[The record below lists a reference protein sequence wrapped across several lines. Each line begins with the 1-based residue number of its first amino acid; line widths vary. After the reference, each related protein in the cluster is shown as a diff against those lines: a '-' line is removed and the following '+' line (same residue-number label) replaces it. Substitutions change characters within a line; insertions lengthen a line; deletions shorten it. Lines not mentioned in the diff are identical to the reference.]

1 MKPIQL
7 VLSAFGPYVKRTV
20 IDFSALGEEG
30 LFLIAG
36 DTGAGKTTI
45 FDAISFAL
53 YGEASGGKEK
63 RKSKSFHSDYVS
75 DQTET
80 YVELTFRHR
89 GETWWIRRNLEY
101 QRPAKK
107 KKDGMETTTRQ
118 AADAQMRN
126 EDTGEEILRM
136 DDVNRRVREL
146 LGLTQDQFTQ
156 TVMIAQGDF
165 LKILTASSD
174 DRKKLFRDLFHTNLY
189 VDLQS
194 RLQEKNR
201 ACADEQKAL
210 EQDILNAEGK
220 IDPEAEFAEREIL
233 LSYCGQ
239 IQHTDAL
246 KTLCALLARLIEQE
260 KAAQEQARA
269 QKKEAAD
276 QIGALIAAVTEGE
289 RVNRDFADWESKRAR
304 LAALTAGQG
313 EIDAQR
319 AALAAARRAQQLETD
334 EALMRRTR
342 RDMDAQRAALSE
354 AQAALEQAEKAL
366 PEAETRMKEAESR
379 GGEIHALLAQAKQM
393 EDCLPVLG
401 EVERLKAALDTQKR
415 ELQRLTAD
423 SSRAQAAYI
432 AAQNSYYL
440 SQAGLLARELK
451 AGQPCPVC
459 GSTAHPCPAQ
469 ITPKTVTRQALE
481 QAAQRRETAE
491 KAQSDAATRLA
502 ANQAALDERE
512 DRLRALKIGADETQ
526 QRLAARIDAAH
537 QAAADR
543 QREIDAARSTYQALD
558 KRKTAAQSAVD
569 AAQKQLAALE
579 KDLRAQTEAFE
590 QKRAAHGFED
600 EASYR
605 LAKRTNADIERLDR
619 EIRNYDE
626 QKRTL
631 AAQSRELEEKLSGR
645 QKTDLTALQNRRA
658 AALDR
663 QAKAENAEK
672 AMVRKLTLH
681 ESAEREIRQANAA
694 IQKKRGKWQII
705 QELYTCCAGIAA
717 GNPRA
722 KLTFEAYVQQYYF
735 RFVVAA
741 ANKRL
746 TRLTDGMFTLRVM
759 REAANRVSQ
768 SGLDLEVLD
777 RSTGQARDVS
787 TLSGGESFLAS
798 LALALGLSD
807 AVQSQSGQIR
817 MDAMFI
823 DEGFGS
829 LDENALRSSIDVLLE
844 LADGKRLIGIIS
856 HVQELEERIDKQIV
870 VTKTPNGSTVRMNV

>member
-7 VLSAFGPYVKRTV
+7 VLSAFGPYVERTV

-210 EQDILNAEGK
+210 EQVILSAEGK

-239 IQHTDAL
+239 IQHTDA
-246 KTLCALLARLIEQE
+246 LCALLARLIEQE

-342 RDMDAQRAALSE
+342 RDMDAQRAALSD

-366 PEAETRMKEAESR
+366 PETETRMKEAESR

-423 SSRAQAAYI
+423 SSRAQAAYT

-469 ITPKTVTRQALE
+469 ITPETVTRQALE

-512 DRLRALKIGADETQ
+512 DRLRALKIGADETR

-543 QREIDAARSTYQALD
+543 QREIDAARSAYQALD

-631 AAQSRELEEKLSGR
+631 AAQTHELEDKLSGR
-645 QKTDLTALQNRRA
+645 QRTDLTALQNRRA

>member
-7 VLSAFGPYVKRTV
+7 VLSAFGPYVERTV

-118 AADAQMRN
+118 AADAQMRS

-210 EQDILNAEGK
+210 EQVILSAEGK

-239 IQHTDAL
+239 IQHTDA
-246 KTLCALLARLIEQE
+246 LCALLARLIEQE

-354 AQAALEQAEKAL
+354 AQAALEQAKKAL
-366 PEAETRMKEAESR
+366 PETETRMKEAESR

-415 ELQRLTAD
+415 ELQRLTED
-423 SSRAQAAYI
+423 SGRAQAAYT

-469 ITPKTVTRQALE
+469 ITPETVTRQALE

-502 ANQAALDERE
+502 ANRAALDERE
-512 DRLRALKIGADETQ
+512 DRLRALKIGADETR

-543 QREIDAARSTYQALD
+543 QREIDAAQSAYQALD

-605 LAKRTNADIERLDR
+605 LAKRTNAEIERLDR
-619 EIRNYDE
+619 EIRNFDE

-631 AAQSRELEEKLSGR
+631 AAQTHELEDKLSGR
-645 QKTDLTALQNRRA
+645 QRTDLTALQNRRA

-681 ESAEREIRQANAA
+681 ESAEREIWQANAA

>member
-7 VLSAFGPYVKRTV
+7 VLSAFGPYVERTV

-189 VDLQS
+189 VDLQN
-194 RLQEKNR
+194 RLQENNR

-210 EQDILNAEGK
+210 EQVILSAEGK

-233 LSYCGQ
+233 MSYCGQ
-239 IQHTDAL
+239 IQHTDA
-246 KTLCALLARLIEQE
+246 LCALLARLIEQE

-334 EALMRRTR
+334 EALMRRTL
-342 RDMDAQRAALSE
+342 RDMDAQRAALSD
-354 AQAALEQAEKAL
+354 AQTALEQAKKAL
-366 PEAETRMKEAESR
+366 PETETRMKEAESR

-415 ELQRLTAD
+415 ELQRLTEA
-423 SSRAQAAYI
+423 SSRAQAAYT

-469 ITPKTVTRQALE
+469 ITPETVTRQALE

-512 DRLRALKIGADETQ
+512 DRLRALKIGADETR

-543 QREIDAARSTYQALD
+543 QREIDAARSAYQTLD

-619 EIRNYDE
+619 EIRNFDE

-631 AAQSRELEEKLSGR
+631 AAQTHELEDKLSGR

>member
-7 VLSAFGPYVKRTV
+7 VLSAFGPYVERTV

-210 EQDILNAEGK
+210 EQVILSAEGK

-239 IQHTDAL
+239 IQHTDA
-246 KTLCALLARLIEQE
+246 LCALLARLIEQE

-379 GGEIHALLAQAKQM
+379 GGEIHALLTQAKQM

-415 ELQRLTAD
+415 ELQRLTED
-423 SSRAQAAYI
+423 SSRAQAAYT

-469 ITPKTVTRQALE
+469 ITPETVTRQALE
-481 QAAQRRETAE
+481 QAAKRRETAE

-502 ANQAALDERE
+502 ANRAALDERE
-512 DRLRALKIGADETQ
+512 DRLRALKIEADETR

-543 QREIDAARSTYQALD
+543 QREIDAARSAYQALD

-605 LAKRTNADIERLDR
+605 LAKRTNAEIERLDR

-631 AAQSRELEEKLSGR
+631 AAQTHELEDKLSGR
-645 QKTDLTALQNRRA
+645 QRTDLAALQNRRA

>member
-7 VLSAFGPYVKRTV
+7 VLSAFGPYVERTV

-210 EQDILNAEGK
+210 EQVILSAEGK

-239 IQHTDAL
+239 IQHTDA
-246 KTLCALLARLIEQE
+246 LCALLARLIEQE

-289 RVNRDFADWESKRAR
+289 RINRDFADWESKKAR

-342 RDMDAQRAALSE
+342 RDMDAQRTALSD
-354 AQAALEQAEKAL
+354 AQAALEQAKKAL

-415 ELQRLTAD
+415 ELQRLTED
-423 SSRAQAAYI
+423 SSRAQAAYT

-469 ITPKTVTRQALE
+469 ITPETVTRQALE

-502 ANQAALDERE
+502 ANRAALDERE

-537 QAAADR
+537 RAAADR
-543 QREIDAARSTYQALD
+543 QREIDAARSAYQALD

-631 AAQSRELEEKLSGR
+631 AAQSRELEDKLSGR
-645 QKTDLTALQNRRA
+645 QRTDLAALQNRRA

>member
-7 VLSAFGPYVKRTV
+7 VLSAFGPYVERTV

-210 EQDILNAEGK
+210 EQVILSAEGK

-239 IQHTDAL
+239 IQHTDA
-246 KTLCALLARLIEQE
+246 LCALLARLIEQE

-304 LAALTAGQG
+304 LAALTARQG

-342 RDMDAQRAALSE
+342 RDMDAQQAALSE
-354 AQAALEQAEKAL
+354 AQATLEQAEKAL
-366 PEAETRMKEAESR
+366 PETETRMKEAESR

-415 ELQRLTAD
+415 ELQRLTEA
-423 SSRAQAAYI
+423 SSRAQAAYT

-469 ITPKTVTRQALE
+469 ITPETVTRQALE

-502 ANQAALDERE
+502 ANRAALDERE
-512 DRLRALKIGADETQ
+512 DRLRALKIGADETR

-543 QREIDAARSTYQALD
+543 QREIDAARSAYQALD

-569 AAQKQLAALE
+569 AAQKQLTALE

-631 AAQSRELEEKLSGR
+631 AAQTNELEDKLSGR

>member
-7 VLSAFGPYVKRTV
+7 VLSAFGPYVERTV

-210 EQDILNAEGK
+210 EQVILSAEGK

-239 IQHTDAL
+239 IQHTDA
-246 KTLCALLARLIEQE
+246 LCALLARLIEQE

-289 RVNRDFADWESKRAR
+289 RVNRDFADWESKKAR
-304 LAALTAGQG
+304 LATLTAGQG

-334 EALMRRTR
+334 EALMRRTL

-366 PEAETRMKEAESR
+366 PETETRMKEAESR

-415 ELQRLTAD
+415 ELQRLTED
-423 SSRAQAAYI
+423 SSRAQAAYT

-469 ITPKTVTRQALE
+469 ITPETVTRQALE

-502 ANQAALDERE
+502 ANRAALDERE
-512 DRLRALKIGADETQ
+512 DRLRALKIGADETR

-543 QREIDAARSTYQALD
+543 QREIDEARSAYQALD

-569 AAQKQLAALE
+569 AAQRQLAALE
-579 KDLRAQTEAFE
+579 EDLRAQTEAFE

-631 AAQSRELEEKLSGR
+631 AAQTHELEDKLSGR
-645 QKTDLTALQNRRA
+645 QRTDLTALQNRRA

>member
-7 VLSAFGPYVKRTV
+7 VLSAFGPYVERTV

-136 DDVNRRVREL
+136 DDVDRRVREL

-210 EQDILNAEGK
+210 EQVILSAEGK

-239 IQHTDAL
+239 IQHTDA
-246 KTLCALLARLIEQE
+246 LCALLARLIEQE

-313 EIDAQR
+313 EIDARR

-415 ELQRLTAD
+415 ELQRLTEA
-423 SSRAQAAYI
+423 SSRAQAAYT

-469 ITPKTVTRQALE
+469 ITPETVTRQALE
-481 QAAQRRETAE
+481 QAAKRRETAE

-512 DRLRALKIGADETQ
+512 DRLRALKIEADETR

-543 QREIDAARSTYQALD
+543 QREIDAARSAYQALD

-605 LAKRTNADIERLDR
+605 LAKRTNVDIERLDR
-619 EIRNYDE
+619 EIRNFDE

-631 AAQSRELEEKLSGR
+631 AAQSHELEEKLSGR

>member
-7 VLSAFGPYVKRTV
+7 VLSAFGPYVERTV

-201 ACADEQKAL
+201 ACADEQKSL
-210 EQDILNAEGK
+210 EQVILSAEGK

-239 IQHTDAL
+239 IQHTDA
-246 KTLCALLARLIEQE
+246 LCALLARLIEQE

-423 SSRAQAAYI
+423 SSRAQAAYT

-469 ITPKTVTRQALE
+469 ITPETVTRQALE
-481 QAAQRRETAE
+481 QAAKRRETAE

-502 ANQAALDERE
+502 ANQSALDERE
-512 DRLRALKIGADETQ
+512 DRLRALKIGADETR

-543 QREIDAARSTYQALD
+543 QRAIDATRSAYQALD

-579 KDLRAQTEAFE
+579 KDLRVQTEAFE

-605 LAKRTNADIERLDR
+605 LAKRTDADIERLDR

-631 AAQSRELEEKLSGR
+631 AAQTHELEDKLSGR
-645 QKTDLTALQNRRA
+645 QRTDLAALQNRRA

-844 LADGKRLIGIIS
+844 LADGKRLSGIIS

>member
-7 VLSAFGPYVKRTV
+7 VLSAFGPYVERTV

-210 EQDILNAEGK
+210 EQVILSAEGK

-239 IQHTDAL
+239 IQHTDA
-246 KTLCALLARLIEQE
+246 LCALLARLIEQE

-289 RVNRDFADWESKRAR
+289 RVNRDFADWESKKAR

-342 RDMDAQRAALSE
+342 RDMDAQRAALSD

-366 PEAETRMKEAESR
+366 PETETRMKEAESR

-423 SSRAQAAYI
+423 SSRAQAAYT

-451 AGQPCPVC
+451 TGQPCPVC

-469 ITPKTVTRQALE
+469 ITPETVTRQALE

-502 ANQAALDERE
+502 ANRAALDERE

-537 QAAADR
+537 RAAADR
-543 QREIDAARSTYQALD
+543 QREIDEARSAYQALD

-579 KDLRAQTEAFE
+579 KDLRMQTEAFE

-619 EIRNYDE
+619 EIRNFDE
-626 QKRTL
+626 QKRTI
-631 AAQSRELEEKLSGR
+631 AAQTHELEDKLSGR
-645 QKTDLTALQNRRA
+645 QRTDLAALQNRRA

>member
-7 VLSAFGPYVKRTV
+7 VLSAFGPYVERTV

-210 EQDILNAEGK
+210 EQVILSAEGK

-239 IQHTDAL
+239 IQHTDA
-246 KTLCALLARLIEQE
+246 LCALLARLIEQE

-289 RVNRDFADWESKRAR
+289 RVNRDFADWESKKAR

-415 ELQRLTAD
+415 ELQRLTED
-423 SSRAQAAYI
+423 SSRAQAAYT

-469 ITPKTVTRQALE
+469 ITPETVTRQALE

-502 ANQAALDERE
+502 ANRAALDERE
-512 DRLRALKIGADETQ
+512 DRLRALKIGADETR

-543 QREIDAARSTYQALD
+543 QRAIDAARSAYQALD

-579 KDLRAQTEAFE
+579 EDLRVQTEAFE
-590 QKRAAHGFED
+590 QKRMAHGFED

-631 AAQSRELEEKLSGR
+631 AAQTHELEDKLSGR
-645 QKTDLTALQNRRA
+645 QRTDLTALQNRRA

>member
-7 VLSAFGPYVKRTV
+7 VLSAFGPYVERTV

-210 EQDILNAEGK
+210 EQVILSAEGK

-239 IQHTDAL
+239 IQHTDA
-246 KTLCALLARLIEQE
+246 LCALLARLIEQE

-342 RDMDAQRAALSE
+342 RDMDAQQAALSE

-379 GGEIHALLAQAKQM
+379 SGEIHALLAQAKQM

-415 ELQRLTAD
+415 ELQRLTEA
-423 SSRAQAAYI
+423 SSRAQAAYT

-469 ITPKTVTRQALE
+469 ITPETVTRQALE

-502 ANQAALDERE
+502 ANRAALDERE
-512 DRLRALKIGADETQ
+512 DRLRALKIEADETR

-543 QREIDAARSTYQALD
+543 QREIDAARSAYQTLD

-579 KDLRAQTEAFE
+579 KDLRVQTEAFE

-605 LAKRTNADIERLDR
+605 LAKRTDADIERLDR

-631 AAQSRELEEKLSGR
+631 AAQTHELEDKLSGR
-645 QKTDLTALQNRRA
+645 QRTDLAALQNRRA

-681 ESAEREIRQANAA
+681 ESAEREIRQANAT

>member
-7 VLSAFGPYVKRTV
+7 VLSAFGPYVERTV

-210 EQDILNAEGK
+210 EQVILSAEGK

-239 IQHTDAL
+239 IQHTDA
-246 KTLCALLARLIEQE
+246 LCALLARLIEQE

-366 PEAETRMKEAESR
+366 PETETRMKEAESR

-415 ELQRLTAD
+415 ELQRLTED
-423 SSRAQAAYI
+423 SSRAQAAYT

-469 ITPKTVTRQALE
+469 ITPETVTRQALE

-502 ANQAALDERE
+502 ANRAALDERE
-512 DRLRALKIGADETQ
+512 DRLRALKIGADETR

-543 QREIDAARSTYQALD
+543 QREIDAAQSAYQALD

-605 LAKRTNADIERLDR
+605 LAKRTNAEIERLDR
-619 EIRNYDE
+619 EIRNFDE

-631 AAQSRELEEKLSGR
+631 AAQTHELEDKLSGR
-645 QKTDLTALQNRRA
+645 QRTDLTALQNRRA

>member
-7 VLSAFGPYVKRTV
+7 VLSAFGPYVERTV

-210 EQDILNAEGK
+210 EQVILSAEGK

-239 IQHTDAL
+239 IQHTDA
-246 KTLCALLARLIEQE
+246 LCALLARLIEQE

-415 ELQRLTAD
+415 ELQRLTEA
-423 SSRAQAAYI
+423 SSRAQAAYT

-469 ITPKTVTRQALE
+469 ITPETVTRQALE

-491 KAQSDAATRLA
+491 KAQSDTATRLA
-502 ANQAALDERE
+502 ANRAALDERE
-512 DRLRALKIGADETQ
+512 DRLRALKIGADETR

-543 QREIDAARSTYQALD
+543 QREIDAARSAYQALD

-631 AAQSRELEEKLSGR
+631 AAQTHELEDKLSGR
-645 QKTDLTALQNRRA
+645 QRTDLTALQNRRA

>member
-7 VLSAFGPYVKRTV
+7 VLSAFGPYVERTV

-210 EQDILNAEGK
+210 EQVILSAEGK

-239 IQHTDAL
+239 IQHTDA
-246 KTLCALLARLIEQE
+246 LCALLARLIEQE

-289 RVNRDFADWESKRAR
+289 RVNRDFADWESKKAR

-342 RDMDAQRAALSE
+342 RDMDAQRATLSE

-366 PEAETRMKEAESR
+366 PETETRMKEAESR

-423 SSRAQAAYI
+423 SSRAQAAYT

-469 ITPKTVTRQALE
+469 ITPETVTRQALE
-481 QAAQRRETAE
+481 QAAKRRETAE

-502 ANQAALDERE
+502 ANRAALDERE
-512 DRLRALKIGADETQ
+512 DRLRALKIEADETR

-543 QREIDAARSTYQALD
+543 QREIDAARSAYQTLD

-569 AAQKQLAALE
+569 AAQKQLTALE

-631 AAQSRELEEKLSGR
+631 AAQTHELEDKLSGR
-645 QKTDLTALQNRRA
+645 QRTDLTALQNRRA

>member
-7 VLSAFGPYVKRTV
+7 VLSAFGPYVERTV

-210 EQDILNAEGK
+210 EQVILSAEGK

-239 IQHTDAL
+239 IQHTDA
-246 KTLCALLARLIEQE
+246 LCALLARLIEQE

-415 ELQRLTAD
+415 ELQRLTED
-423 SSRAQAAYI
+423 SSRAQAAYT

-469 ITPKTVTRQALE
+469 ITPETVTRQALE

-502 ANQAALDERE
+502 ANRAALDERE
-512 DRLRALKIGADETQ
+512 DRLRALKIGADETR

-543 QREIDAARSTYQALD
+543 QREIDAARSAYQALD

-579 KDLRAQTEAFE
+579 KDLRVQTEAFE
-590 QKRAAHGFED
+590 QKRTAHGFED

-619 EIRNYDE
+619 EIRNFDE

-631 AAQSRELEEKLSGR
+631 AAQTHELEDKLSGR
-645 QKTDLTALQNRRA
+645 QRTDLTALQNRRA

>member
-7 VLSAFGPYVKRTV
+7 VLSAFGPYVERTV

-101 QRPAKK
+101 QRPSKK

-174 DRKKLFRDLFHTNLY
+174 ERKKLFRDLFHTNLY

-210 EQDILNAEGK
+210 EQVILSAEGK

-239 IQHTDAL
+239 IQHTDA
-246 KTLCALLARLIEQE
+246 LCALLARLIEQE

-289 RVNRDFADWESKRAR
+289 RVNRDFADWESKKAR

-393 EDCLPVLG
+393 EDCLPVLD

-423 SSRAQAAYI
+423 SSRAQAAYT

-469 ITPKTVTRQALE
+469 ITPETVTRQALE
-481 QAAQRRETAE
+481 QAAKRRETAE

-502 ANQAALDERE
+502 ANRAALDERE
-512 DRLRALKIGADETQ
+512 GRLRALKIGADETR

-537 QAAADR
+537 RAAADR
-543 QREIDAARSTYQALD
+543 QRAIDAARSAYQALD

-579 KDLRAQTEAFE
+579 EDLRAQTEAFE
-590 QKRAAHGFED
+590 QKRMAHGFED

-605 LAKRTNADIERLDR
+605 LAKRTNADIERLDL
-619 EIRNYDE
+619 EIRDYDE

>member
-7 VLSAFGPYVKRTV
+7 VLSAFGPYVERTV

-189 VDLQS
+189 VDLQN

-210 EQDILNAEGK
+210 EQVILSAEGK

-246 KTLCALLARLIEQE
+246 CALLARLIEQE
-260 KAAQEQARA
+260 KAAQELAKA

-289 RVNRDFADWESKRAR
+289 RDNRDFADWESKKAR

-313 EIDAQR
+313 EIDARR

-415 ELQRLTAD
+415 ELQRLTEA
-423 SSRAQAAYI
+423 SSRAQAAYT

-469 ITPKTVTRQALE
+469 ITPETVTRQALE
-481 QAAQRRETAE
+481 QAAKRRETAE
-491 KAQSDAATRLA
+491 KAQGDAATRLA
-502 ANQAALDERE
+502 ANRAALDERE
-512 DRLRALKIGADETQ
+512 GRLRALKIGADETR

-537 QAAADR
+537 QAAAER
-543 QREIDAARSTYQALD
+543 QRAIDEARSAYQALD

-590 QKRAAHGFED
+590 QKRTAHGFED

-631 AAQSRELEEKLSGR
+631 AAQTHELEEKLSGR
-645 QKTDLTALQNRRA
+645 QRTDLTALQNRRA

>member
-7 VLSAFGPYVKRTV
+7 VLSAFGPYVERTV

-210 EQDILNAEGK
+210 EQVILSAEGK

-246 KTLCALLARLIEQE
+246 CTLLARLIEQE

-342 RDMDAQRAALSE
+342 RDMDAQRAALSD

-415 ELQRLTAD
+415 ELQRLTED
-423 SSRAQAAYI
+423 SSRAQAAYT

-469 ITPKTVTRQALE
+469 ITPETVTRQALE
-481 QAAQRRETAE
+481 QAAKRRETAE

-512 DRLRALKIGADETQ
+512 DRLRALKIGADETR

-543 QREIDAARSTYQALD
+543 QREIDEARSAYQTLD

-605 LAKRTNADIERLDR
+605 LAKRTNAEIERLDR

-631 AAQSRELEEKLSGR
+631 AAQTHELEDKLSGR
-645 QKTDLTALQNRRA
+645 QRTDLAALQNRRA

>member
-7 VLSAFGPYVKRTV
+7 VLSAFGPYVERTV

-118 AADAQMRN
+118 AADAQMSN

-174 DRKKLFRDLFHTNLY
+174 ERKKLFRDLFHTNLY

-210 EQDILNAEGK
+210 EQVILSAEGK

-239 IQHTDAL
+239 IQHTDA
-246 KTLCALLARLIEQE
+246 LCALLARLIEQE

-366 PEAETRMKEAESR
+366 PEAEAHMKEAESR

-423 SSRAQAAYI
+423 SSRAQAAYT

-469 ITPKTVTRQALE
+469 ITPETVTRQALE
-481 QAAQRRETAE
+481 QAAKRRETAE
-491 KAQSDAATRLA
+491 KAQSDAAARLA
-502 ANQAALDERE
+502 ANRAALDERE
-512 DRLRALKIGADETQ
+512 DRLRALKIGADETR

-537 QAAADR
+537 RAAADR
-543 QREIDAARSTYQALD
+543 QRGIDEARSAHQALD

-579 KDLRAQTEAFE
+579 EDLRAQTEAFE
-590 QKRAAHGFED
+590 QKRTAHGFED

-605 LAKRTNADIERLDR
+605 LAKRTNAEIERLDR
-619 EIRNYDE
+619 EIRNFDE

-681 ESAEREIRQANAA
+681 ESADQEIRQANAA

>member
-7 VLSAFGPYVKRTV
+7 VLSAFGPYVERTV

-210 EQDILNAEGK
+210 EQVILSAEGK

-246 KTLCALLARLIEQE
+246 LALLARLIEQE

-354 AQAALEQAEKAL
+354 AQATLKQAEKAL
-366 PEAETRMKEAESR
+366 PETETRMKEAESR

-415 ELQRLTAD
+415 ELQRLTEA
-423 SSRAQAAYI
+423 SSRAQVAYT

-469 ITPKTVTRQALE
+469 ITPETVTRQALE

-512 DRLRALKIGADETQ
+512 DRLRALKIGADETR

-543 QREIDAARSTYQALD
+543 QREIDAARSAYQALD

-590 QKRAAHGFED
+590 QKRVAHGFED

-631 AAQSRELEEKLSGR
+631 AAQTHELEDKLSGR
-645 QKTDLTALQNRRA
+645 QRTDLAALQNRRA

>member
-7 VLSAFGPYVKRTV
+7 VLSAFGPYVERTV

-126 EDTGEEILRM
+126 EDTGEEVLRM

-189 VDLQS
+189 VDLQN

-210 EQDILNAEGK
+210 EQVILSAEGK

-239 IQHTDAL
+239 IQHTDA
-246 KTLCALLARLIEQE
+246 LCALLARLIEQE

-304 LAALTAGQG
+304 LAALKAGQG

-366 PEAETRMKEAESR
+366 PEAETRMKEAESC

-415 ELQRLTAD
+415 ELQRLTED
-423 SSRAQAAYI
+423 SSRAQAAYT

-469 ITPKTVTRQALE
+469 ITPETVTRQALE

-512 DRLRALKIGADETQ
+512 DRLRALKIGADETR

-543 QREIDAARSTYQALD
+543 QREIDAARSAYQALD

-579 KDLRAQTEAFE
+579 KDLRTQTEAFE

-619 EIRNYDE
+619 EIRNFDE

-631 AAQSRELEEKLSGR
+631 AAQTHELEDKLSGR
-645 QKTDLTALQNRRA
+645 QRTDLTALQNRRA

>member
-7 VLSAFGPYVKRTV
+7 VLSAFGPYVERTV

-210 EQDILNAEGK
+210 EQVILSAEGK

-239 IQHTDAL
+239 IQHTDA
-246 KTLCALLARLIEQE
+246 LCALLARLIEQE

-289 RVNRDFADWESKRAR
+289 RVNRDFADWESKKAR

-415 ELQRLTAD
+415 ELQRLTED
-423 SSRAQAAYI
+423 SSRAQAAYT

-469 ITPKTVTRQALE
+469 ITPETVTRQALE
-481 QAAQRRETAE
+481 QAAKRRETAE

-502 ANQAALDERE
+502 ANRAALDERE
-512 DRLRALKIGADETQ
+512 DRLRALKIGADETR

-543 QREIDAARSTYQALD
+543 QREIDAARSAYQALD

-579 KDLRAQTEAFE
+579 KDLRVQTEAFE

-631 AAQSRELEEKLSGR
+631 AAQTHELEDKLSGR
-645 QKTDLTALQNRRA
+645 QRTDLAALQNRRA

>member
-7 VLSAFGPYVKRTV
+7 VLSAFGPYVERTV

-36 DTGAGKTTI
+36 DTSAGKTTI

-210 EQDILNAEGK
+210 EQVILSAEGK

-239 IQHTDAL
+239 IQHTDA
-246 KTLCALLARLIEQE
+246 LCALLARLIEQE

-289 RVNRDFADWESKRAR
+289 RVNRDFADWESKKAR

-423 SSRAQAAYI
+423 SSRAQAAYT

-469 ITPKTVTRQALE
+469 ITPETVTRQALE
-481 QAAQRRETAE
+481 QAAKRRETAE

-543 QREIDAARSTYQALD
+543 QREIDEARSAYQALD

-619 EIRNYDE
+619 EIRNFDE

-631 AAQSRELEEKLSGR
+631 AAQTHELEEKLSGR
-645 QKTDLTALQNRRA
+645 QRTDLAALQNRRA

>member
-7 VLSAFGPYVKRTV
+7 VLSAFGPYVERTV

-210 EQDILNAEGK
+210 EQVILSAEGK

-239 IQHTDAL
+239 IQHTDA
-246 KTLCALLARLIEQE
+246 LCALLARLIEQE

-289 RVNRDFADWESKRAR
+289 RVNRDFADWESKKAR

-423 SSRAQAAYI
+423 SSRAQAAYT

-469 ITPKTVTRQALE
+469 ITPETVTRQALE

-543 QREIDAARSTYQALD
+543 QREIDAARSAYQALD

-590 QKRAAHGFED
+590 QKRAAHGFEN

-631 AAQSRELEEKLSGR
+631 AAQTHELEDKLSGR
-645 QKTDLTALQNRRA
+645 QRTDLTALQNRRA

>member
-7 VLSAFGPYVKRTV
+7 VLSAFGPYVERTV

-63 RKSKSFHSDYVS
+63 RKSKSFHSNYVS

-210 EQDILNAEGK
+210 EQVILSAEGK

-239 IQHTDAL
+239 IQYTDA
-246 KTLCALLARLIEQE
+246 LCALLARLIEQE
-260 KAAQEQARA
+260 KAAQEQAKA

-342 RDMDAQRAALSE
+342 RDMDAQRAALSD

-393 EDCLPVLG
+393 EDCLPVLS

-423 SSRAQAAYI
+423 SSRAQAAYT

-469 ITPKTVTRQALE
+469 ITPETVTRQALE

-512 DRLRALKIGADETQ
+512 DRLRALKIGADETR

-645 QKTDLTALQNRRA
+645 QKTDLAALQNRRA

>member
-7 VLSAFGPYVKRTV
+7 VLSAFGPYVERTV

-210 EQDILNAEGK
+210 EQVILSAEGK

-239 IQHTDAL
+239 IQHTDA
-246 KTLCALLARLIEQE
+246 LCALLARLIEQE

-289 RVNRDFADWESKRAR
+289 RINRDFADLESKKAR

-342 RDMDAQRAALSE
+342 RDMDAQRTALSD

-423 SSRAQAAYI
+423 SSRAQAAYT

-469 ITPKTVTRQALE
+469 ITPETVTRQALE
-481 QAAQRRETAE
+481 QAAKRRETAE

-502 ANQAALDERE
+502 ANRAALDERE
-512 DRLRALKIGADETQ
+512 DRLRALKIGADETR

-543 QREIDAARSTYQALD
+543 QRAIDAARSAYQALD

-579 KDLRAQTEAFE
+579 EDLRAQTEAFE
-590 QKRAAHGFED
+590 QKRMAHGFED

-605 LAKRTNADIERLDR
+605 LAKRTNVEIERLDR

-631 AAQSRELEEKLSGR
+631 AAQTHELEDKLSGR
-645 QKTDLTALQNRRA
+645 QRTDLTALQNRRA

>member
-7 VLSAFGPYVKRTV
+7 VLSAFGPYVERTV

-126 EDTGEEILRM
+126 EDTGEEVLRM

-210 EQDILNAEGK
+210 EQVILSAEGK

-239 IQHTDAL
+239 IQHTDA
-246 KTLCALLARLIEQE
+246 LCALLARLIEQE

-366 PEAETRMKEAESR
+366 PEAETRMKEAESC

-415 ELQRLTAD
+415 ELQRLTED
-423 SSRAQAAYI
+423 SSRAQAAYT

-469 ITPKTVTRQALE
+469 ITPETVTRQALE

-512 DRLRALKIGADETQ
+512 DRLRALKIGADETR

-543 QREIDAARSTYQALD
+543 QREIDAARSAYQALD

-619 EIRNYDE
+619 EIRNFDE

-631 AAQSRELEEKLSGR
+631 AAQTHELEDKLSGR
-645 QKTDLTALQNRRA
+645 QRTDLTALQNRRA

>member
-7 VLSAFGPYVKRTV
+7 VLSAFGPYVERTV
-20 IDFSALGEEG
+20 IDFPALGEEG

-210 EQDILNAEGK
+210 EQVILSAEGK

-246 KTLCALLARLIEQE
+246 CALLARLIEQE
-260 KAAQEQARA
+260 KAAQEQAKA

-289 RVNRDFADWESKRAR
+289 RINRDFADWESKRAR

-334 EALMRRTR
+334 EALMRRTL
-342 RDMDAQRAALSE
+342 RDMDAQQAALSD
-354 AQAALEQAEKAL
+354 AQAALEQAKKAL

-423 SSRAQAAYI
+423 SSRAQAAYT

-469 ITPKTVTRQALE
+469 ITPETVTRQALE

-502 ANQAALDERE
+502 ANRAALDERE
-512 DRLRALKIGADETQ
+512 DRLRALKIGADETR
-526 QRLAARIDAAH
+526 QRLAAHIDAAH

-543 QREIDAARSTYQALD
+543 QRAIDAARSAYQALD

-579 KDLRAQTEAFE
+579 EDLRAQTEAFE

-631 AAQSRELEEKLSGR
+631 AAQTHELEEKLSGR
-645 QKTDLTALQNRRA
+645 QRTDLTALQNRRA

>member
-7 VLSAFGPYVKRTV
+7 VLSAFGPYVERTV

-210 EQDILNAEGK
+210 EQVILSAEGK

-239 IQHTDAL
+239 IQHTDA
-246 KTLCALLARLIEQE
+246 LCALLARLIEQE

-366 PEAETRMKEAESR
+366 PETETRMKEAESR

-415 ELQRLTAD
+415 ELQKLTEA
-423 SSRAQAAYI
+423 SSRAQAAYT

-469 ITPKTVTRQALE
+469 ITPETVTRQALE

-512 DRLRALKIGADETQ
+512 DRLRALKIEADETR

-543 QREIDAARSTYQALD
+543 QREIDAARSAYQALD

-619 EIRNYDE
+619 EIRNFDE

-631 AAQSRELEEKLSGR
+631 AAQTHELEDKLSGR
-645 QKTDLTALQNRRA
+645 QRTDLTALQNQRA

>member
-7 VLSAFGPYVKRTV
+7 VLSAFGPYVERTV

-210 EQDILNAEGK
+210 EQVILSAEGK

-246 KTLCALLARLIEQE
+246 CALLARLIEQE
-260 KAAQEQARA
+260 KAAQEQART

-313 EIDAQR
+313 EIDTQR

-415 ELQRLTAD
+415 ELQRLTEA
-423 SSRAQAAYI
+423 SSRAQAAYT

-469 ITPKTVTRQALE
+469 ITPETVTRQALE

-502 ANQAALDERE
+502 ANRAALDERE
-512 DRLRALKIGADETQ
+512 DRLRALKIGADETR

-543 QREIDAARSTYQALD
+543 QREIDAARSAYQALD

-579 KDLRAQTEAFE
+579 EDLRAQTEAFE

-605 LAKRTNADIERLDR
+605 LAKRTNAEIERLDR
-619 EIRNYDE
+619 KIRNFDE

-631 AAQSRELEEKLSGR
+631 AAQTHELEDKLSGR
-645 QKTDLTALQNRRA
+645 QRTDLAALQNRRA

>member
-7 VLSAFGPYVKRTV
+7 VLSAFGPYVERTV

-210 EQDILNAEGK
+210 EQVILSAEGK

-246 KTLCALLARLIEQE
+246 CALLARLIEQE
-260 KAAQEQARA
+260 KAAQEQAKA

-289 RVNRDFADWESKRAR
+289 RINRDFADWESKRAR

-334 EALMRRTR
+334 EALMRRTL
-342 RDMDAQRAALSE
+342 RDMDAQQAALSD
-354 AQAALEQAEKAL
+354 AQAALEQAKKAL

-423 SSRAQAAYI
+423 SSRAQAAYT

-469 ITPKTVTRQALE
+469 ITPETVTRQALE

-502 ANQAALDERE
+502 ANRAALDERE
-512 DRLRALKIGADETQ
+512 DRLRALKIGADETR

-543 QREIDAARSTYQALD
+543 QRAIDEAWSAYQALD

-579 KDLRAQTEAFE
+579 EDLRAQTEAFE

-619 EIRNYDE
+619 GIRNYDE

-631 AAQSRELEEKLSGR
+631 AAQTHELEEKLSGR
-645 QKTDLTALQNRRA
+645 QRTDLTALQNRRA

>member
-7 VLSAFGPYVKRTV
+7 VLSAFGPYVERTV

-30 LFLIAG
+30 LFLITG

-63 RKSKSFHSDYVS
+63 RKSRSFHSDYVS

-210 EQDILNAEGK
+210 EQVILSAEGK

-239 IQHTDAL
+239 IQHTDA
-246 KTLCALLARLIEQE
+246 LCALLARLIEQE

-289 RVNRDFADWESKRAR
+289 RVNRDFADWESKKAR

-366 PEAETRMKEAESR
+366 PETETRMKEAESR

-415 ELQRLTAD
+415 ELQRLTED
-423 SSRAQAAYI
+423 SSRAQAAYT

-469 ITPKTVTRQALE
+469 ITPETVTRQALE

-512 DRLRALKIGADETQ
+512 DRLRALKIGADETR

-543 QREIDAARSTYQALD
+543 QREIDAARSAYQALD

-619 EIRNYDE
+619 EIRNFDE

-631 AAQSRELEEKLSGR
+631 AAQTHELEDKLSGR
-645 QKTDLTALQNRRA
+645 QRTDLTALQNRRA

>member
-7 VLSAFGPYVKRTV
+7 VLSAFGPYVERTV

-210 EQDILNAEGK
+210 EQVILSAEGK

-239 IQHTDAL
+239 IQHTDA
-246 KTLCALLARLIEQE
+246 LCALLARLIEQE

-415 ELQRLTAD
+415 ELQRLTED
-423 SSRAQAAYI
+423 SSRAQAAYT

-469 ITPKTVTRQALE
+469 ITPETVTRQALE
-481 QAAQRRETAE
+481 QAAKRRETAE

-502 ANQAALDERE
+502 ANRAALDERE

-543 QREIDAARSTYQALD
+543 QREIDAARSAYQALD

-569 AAQKQLAALE
+569 AAQKQLAVLE
-579 KDLRAQTEAFE
+579 KDLRVQTEAFE
-590 QKRAAHGFED
+590 QKRMAHGFED

-605 LAKRTNADIERLDR
+605 LAKRTNAEIERLDR

-631 AAQSRELEEKLSGR
+631 AAQTHELEDKLSGR
-645 QKTDLTALQNRRA
+645 QRTDLTALQNRQA

>member
-7 VLSAFGPYVKRTV
+7 VLSAFGPYVERTV

-210 EQDILNAEGK
+210 EQVILSAEGK

-239 IQHTDAL
+239 IQHTDA
-246 KTLCALLARLIEQE
+246 LCALLARLIEQE

-342 RDMDAQRAALSE
+342 RDMDAQRTALSD
-354 AQAALEQAEKAL
+354 AQAALEQAKKAL

-415 ELQRLTAD
+415 ELQRLTEA
-423 SSRAQAAYI
+423 SSRAQAAYT

-469 ITPKTVTRQALE
+469 ITPETVTRQALE
-481 QAAQRRETAE
+481 QAAKRRETAE

-502 ANQAALDERE
+502 ANRAALDERE
-512 DRLRALKIGADETQ
+512 DRLRALKIGADETR

-543 QREIDAARSTYQALD
+543 QRAIDAARSAYQALD

-579 KDLRAQTEAFE
+579 KDLRVQTEAFE

-619 EIRNYDE
+619 EIRNFDE

-631 AAQSRELEEKLSGR
+631 AAQTHELEDKLSGR
-645 QKTDLTALQNRRA
+645 QRTDLAALQNRRA

-663 QAKAENAEK
+663 QTKAENAEK

>member
-7 VLSAFGPYVKRTV
+7 VLSAFGPYVERTV

-210 EQDILNAEGK
+210 EQVILSAEGK

-239 IQHTDAL
+239 IQHTDA
-246 KTLCALLARLIEQE
+246 LCALLARLIEQE

-334 EALMRRTR
+334 EALMRRTL

-366 PEAETRMKEAESR
+366 PETETRMKEAESR

-415 ELQRLTAD
+415 ELQRLTED
-423 SSRAQAAYI
+423 SSRAQAAYT

-469 ITPKTVTRQALE
+469 ITPETVTRQALE

-502 ANQAALDERE
+502 ENRVALDERE
-512 DRLRALKIGADETQ
+512 GRLRALKIGADETR
-526 QRLAARIDAAH
+526 QRLAARIDATH

-543 QREIDAARSTYQALD
+543 QREIDAARSAYQALD

-645 QKTDLTALQNRRA
+645 QRTDLAALQNRRA

>member
-7 VLSAFGPYVKRTV
+7 VLSAFGPYVERTV

-210 EQDILNAEGK
+210 EQTILREEGK

-246 KTLCALLARLIEQE
+246 CALLARLIEQE
-260 KAAQEQARA
+260 KAAQEQAKA

-276 QIGALIAAVTEGE
+276 QIGALIAAVTDGE
-289 RVNRDFADWESKRAR
+289 RVNRDFADWESKKAR

-342 RDMDAQRAALSE
+342 RDMDAQRTALSD
-354 AQAALEQAEKAL
+354 AQAALEQAKKAL

-415 ELQRLTAD
+415 ELQRLTEA
-423 SSRAQAAYI
+423 SSRAQAAYT

-469 ITPKTVTRQALE
+469 ITPETVTRQALE

-512 DRLRALKIGADETQ
+512 DRLRALKIGADETR

-543 QREIDAARSTYQALD
+543 QREIDEARSAYQALD

-631 AAQSRELEEKLSGR
+631 AAQSRELEDKLSGR
-645 QKTDLTALQNRRA
+645 QRTDLTALQNRRA

>member
-7 VLSAFGPYVKRTV
+7 VLSAFGPYVERTV

-146 LGLTQDQFTQ
+146 LGLTQDQFAQ

-174 DRKKLFRDLFHTNLY
+174 ERKKLFRDLFHTNLY

-210 EQDILNAEGK
+210 EQVILSAEGK

-239 IQHTDAL
+239 IQHTDA
-246 KTLCALLARLIEQE
+246 LCALLARLIEQE

-289 RVNRDFADWESKRAR
+289 RVNRDFADWESKKAR

-342 RDMDAQRAALSE
+342 RDMDAQQAALSE

-415 ELQRLTAD
+415 ELQRLTEA
-423 SSRAQAAYI
+423 SSRAQAAYT

-469 ITPKTVTRQALE
+469 ITPETVTRQALE

-512 DRLRALKIGADETQ
+512 DRLRALKIGADETR

-543 QREIDAARSTYQALD
+543 QREIDAARSAYQALD

-631 AAQSRELEEKLSGR
+631 AAQTHELEDKLSGR